1 MQMPKELGDLKKLK
15 SITFD
20 GCENLEGTVFLPPG
34 VSLEP
39 YAFRGCAKLDLGS
52 TLKRYIID
60 NPDLEE
66 LDLSGYEHL
75 KEVSQ
80 RQRLILLEVEQE
92 LVTSSCSNPLIIFLS
107 FADAQGARRSEKAEE
122 HYL

>member
-1 MQMPKELGDLKKLK
+1 MPKELGDLKKLK

-34 VSLEP
+34 VILEQ
-39 YAFRGCAKLDLGS
+39 YAFRGCAKLDLGG

-66 LDLSGYEHL
+66 LDLTGCEHL
-75 KEVSQ
+75 KEVRQ
-80 RQRLILLEVEQE
+80 RQRSILLEGEQK
-92 LVTSSCSNPLIIFLS
+92 LVSASCSNP
-107 FADAQGARRSEKAEE
+107 
-122 HYL
+122 

>member
-1 MQMPKELGDLKKLK
+1 MPKELGDLKKLK

-34 VSLEP
+34 VILSENI
-39 YAFRGCAKLDLGS
+39 FRGCAKLDFGG
-52 TLKRYIID
+52 TLKRYMFD

-75 KEVSQ
+75 KEV
-80 RQRLILLEVEQE
+80 
-92 LVTSSCSNPLIIFLS
+92 
-107 FADAQGARRSEKAEE
+107 RRGSG
-122 HYL
+122 

>member
-1 MQMPKELGDLKKLK
+1 MPKELGDLKKLK

-34 VSLEP
+34 VILEQ
-39 YAFRGCAKLDLGS
+39 YAFRGCAKLDLSS

-66 LDLSGYEHL
+66 LNLAGCDHL

-92 LVTSSCSNPLIIFLS
+92 LVTASCSNP
-107 FADAQGARRSEKAEE
+107 
-122 HYL
+122 

>member
-1 MQMPKELGDLKKLK
+1 MPKELGDLKKLK

-66 LDLSGYEHL
+66 LDLTGCEHL
-75 KEVSQ
+75 KEVSK
-80 RQRLILLEVEQE
+80 R
-92 LVTSSCSNPLIIFLS
+92 
-107 FADAQGARRSEKAEE
+107 
-122 HYL
+122 